1 MPETTLVLIATAD
14 RVPVFDEISYPKSV
28 RFFCA
33 VCRDQCLRG
42 LDVLDLL
49 GGLFSLFFS
58 PTSKIEPLQA
68 TDWSPWLDPSWVQS
82 ITTPSPDPIAQ
93 LAAQQ
98 HLGALASL
106 GFASAG
112 QGIWM
117 QTSNQVLVE
126 HQGTVP
132 LPAASLTKIA
142 TTFATLTLLGPNHQF
157 ETTFSTTAP
166 IQAGVVAGDLIVQGG
181 GDPLFVWEEAIAVGN
196 ALNQA
201 GIRQVQ
207 GNLIVTGS
215 FVMNFEEN
223 PQNSATA
230 LKQAL
235 NASLWS
241 GEIEAQYQK
250 LPPGT
255 PRPQVVIQG
264 NTQVGHPNS
273 THSALPVLRH
283 QSMPLVAL
291 LKAMNVY
298 SNNVM
303 AQLLAD
309 SVGGAAAVTRQVVE
323 LTKISPTEISIIN
336 GSGLGMENRLS
347 PRAASTILVATQRYL
362 QARQLTIADVYPIL
376 GRDVG
381 TLAGR
386 QTPLGTVVKT
396 GTLNEVSALAGVL
409 PTRDRGLVWF
419 TIINLGGG
427 DIGSF
432 HAQQDLLLQRL
443 QQTWGEAALAAA
455 RPTSSTQDSLAKLGA
470 AIRNIPV
477 KAELATQ

>member
-1 MPETTLVLIATAD
+1 M
-14 RVPVFDEISYPKSV
+14 
-28 RFFCA
+28 
-33 VCRDQCLRG
+33 
-42 LDVLDLL
+42 LDLL
-49 GGLFSLFFS
+49 GGLFSLFVS
-58 PTSKIEPLQA
+58 PTPKLEPLKA

-93 LAAQQ
+93 LAVQQ

-106 GFASAG
+106 GLPSLG
-112 QGIWM
+112 QGVWM
-117 QTSNQVLVE
+117 QTNNQILVE

-142 TTFATLTLLGPNHQF
+142 TTFAALTVLGPNHQF
-157 ETTFSTTAP
+157 ETTFSTTSP

-201 GIRQVQ
+201 GIRQVK
-207 GNLIVTGS
+207 GDLIVTGN
-215 FVMNFEEN
+215 FVMNFEET
-223 PQNSATA
+223 PQNSANT

-235 NASLWS
+235 DASLWS
-241 GEIEAQYQK
+241 EEIETQYQK

-255 PRPQVVIQG
+255 ARPQVGIQG
-264 NTQVGHPNS
+264 SVQIKADAVG
-273 THSALPVLRH
+273 TVPVLRH
-283 QSMPLVAL
+283 QSMPLVDL

-303 AQLLAD
+303 AQMLAD
-309 SVGGAAAVTRQVVE
+309 SVGGTAAMTRQVIE
-323 LTKISPTEISIIN
+323 LTKISPTEISLIN
-336 GSGLGMENRLS
+336 GSGLGTENRLS
-347 PRAASTILVATQRYL
+347 PRAAATILVATQRYL

-419 TIINLGGG
+419 TIINLGEG
-427 DIGSF
+427 DVGIF
-432 HAQQDLLLQRL
+432 HAQQDFLLQRV
-443 QQTWGEAALAAA
+443 QQAWGDAAPASAK
-455 RPTSSTQDSLAKLGA
+455 PTYSTPAGSNRLGA
-470 AIRNIPV
+470 AVRNQLIRS
-477 KAELATQ
+477 

>member
-1 MPETTLVLIATAD
+1 M
-14 RVPVFDEISYPKSV
+14 
-28 RFFCA
+28 
-33 VCRDQCLRG
+33 
-42 LDVLDLL
+42 LDLL
-49 GGLFSLFFS
+49 AGLFSLFVN

-68 TDWSPWLDPSWVQS
+68 TDWSPWLDPGWVQS
-82 ITTPSPDPIAQ
+82 LTTPSPDPIAQ
-93 LAAQQ
+93 LAVQQ
-98 HLGALASL
+98 HLGALAAL
-106 GFASAG
+106 GFPSTG
-112 QGIWM
+112 QGVWM

-126 HQGTVP
+126 HQGTMP
-132 LPAASLTKIA
+132 LSAASLTKIA

-166 IQAGVVAGDLIVQGG
+166 IQAGVVTGDLIVQGG

-201 GIRQVQ
+201 GIRQIK
-207 GNLIVTGS
+207 GNLIVTGN

-223 PQNSATA
+223 PQNSANA

-235 NASLWS
+235 NANLWS
-241 GEIEAQYQK
+241 EEIEAQYQK

-264 NTQVGHPNS
+264 NAQVGPVA
-273 THSALPVLRH
+273 SANAATPVLRH
-283 QSMPLVAL
+283 QSMRLVDL

-303 AQLLAD
+303 SQMLAD
-309 SVGGAAAVTRQVVE
+309 SVGGATAVTRQVVE
-323 LTKISPTEISIIN
+323 LTKISPTEISLIN

-347 PRAASTILVATQRYL
+347 PRAATTILVATQRYL

-376 GRDVG
+376 GQDVG

-386 QTPLGTVVKT
+386 QTPVGTVVKT

-427 DIGSF
+427 DIGTF
-432 HAQQDLLLQRL
+432 HAQQDFLLQRV
-443 QQTWGEAALAAA
+443 QQAWGPTTLAAA
-455 RPTSSTQDSLAKLGA
+455 KPTQNGSDKLGA
-470 AIRNIPV
+470 ATRNQ
-477 KAELATQ
+477 LSSQ